1 MVVKRQERWLRRNQ
15 FANQQIMK
23 EFLKKNRTWVIKLA
37 AVFFVILLL
46 LTFFSNTIMNYSLP
60 QVATQTIQSGTITSK
75 VRGSGTVTTANPY
88 NVTVSSERKIKIVNV
103 KEGDSVEQ
111 GALLVMFEDTD
122 SSDLTQAKK
131 TLEQAKTDYQKYI
144 VANELSN
151 EVVQRVENG
160 QYGDFSGY
168 KTRLEQAKQSVDAYQ
183 TQVDSYT
190 SSTKKLQA
198 QLDAL
203 QNTTADTSAE
213 QSALDVANQE
223 LQAAQAEQT
232 TAENTVNS
240 MQEQYSLY
248 QESGNDVS
256 GVAASLAVAKNTLMN
271 AQNRVTNAQLAVDK
285 AQAALTA
292 KQDNSQNK
300 PEISKIQTQLNSE
313 NAILSAATDNLTKAQ
328 SDHGKIMAE
337 MNSEAELA
345 ALYSAISDAQSALDK
360 LTVDGGNKITA
371 PVSGV
376 VSNITITKGQTVAAA
391 ETLMTITGKDN
402 GYTATITVTSE
413 QAKRVKTGDTADI
426 NESWYYSDIA
436 ATVTAI
442 RNDKE
447 NPGKSKLI
455 DLKVTGDVTEGT
467 TLNFAIGDKSK
478 TYDMIVPNGAV
489 REDNNGKFI
498 LIIREKSSPLGNRYF
513 AKRIDVDVTASDDVN
528 SAVTGELEGYEYV
541 ITTSTKAIKAGDQ
554 VRLKKS

>member
-1 MVVKRQERWLRRNQ
+1 
-15 FANQQIMK
+15 MK
-23 EFLKKNRTWVIKLA
+23 ESMKESLKKNRTWVIKLA

-131 TLEQAKTDYQKYI
+131 TLEQAKTEYQKYI

-160 QYGDFSGY
+160 QSGDFSGY

-183 TQVDSYT
+183 AQVDSYT

-240 MQEQYSLY
+240 LQEQYSLY
-248 QESGNDVS
+248 QEAGNDVS
-256 GVAASLAVAKNTLMN
+256 GVAASLAAAKNTLMN

-292 KQDNSQNK
+292 KQDNAQNK

-313 NAILSAATDNLTKAQ
+313 NAILSEATDNLTKAQ
-328 SDHGKIMAE
+328 SDHGKIMTE
-337 MNSEAELA
+337 MNSETELA

-360 LTVDGGNKITA
+360 LTADGGNKITA

-376 VSNITITKGQTVAAA
+376 VSNITITKGQTVAAE

>member
-1 MVVKRQERWLRRNQ
+1 
-15 FANQQIMK
+15 MK
-23 EFLKKNRTWVIKLA
+23 ESLKKNRTWVIKLA

-60 QVATQTIQSGTITSK
+60 QVATQAIQSGTITSK
-75 VRGSGTVTTANPY
+75 VRGSGTVMTANPY

-122 SSDLTQAKK
+122 SSDLTRAKK

-160 QYGDFSGY
+160 QSGDFSGY

-183 TQVDSYT
+183 AQVDSYT

-213 QSALDVANQE
+213 QRALDVANQE

-292 KQDNSQNK
+292 EQDNAQNK
-300 PEISKIQTQLNSE
+300 SEISKIQTQLNSE
-313 NAILSAATDNLTKAQ
+313 NAILSEATENLTKAQ
-328 SDHGKIMAE
+328 SDHGKIMTE

-360 LTVDGGNKITA
+360 LTADGGNKITA

-376 VSNITITKGQTVAAA
+376 VSNITITKGQTVAAE

-442 RNDKE
+442 RNNKE

>member
-1 MVVKRQERWLRRNQ
+1 
-15 FANQQIMK
+15 MK

-391 ETLMTITGKDN
+391 VTLMTITGKDN

>member
-1 MVVKRQERWLRRNQ
+1 
-15 FANQQIMK
+15 MK
-23 EFLKKNRTWVIKLA
+23 ESMKESLKKNRTWVIKLA

-160 QYGDFSGY
+160 QSGDFSGY

-183 TQVDSYT
+183 AQVDSYT

-240 MQEQYSLY
+240 LQEQYSLY
-248 QESGNDVS
+248 QEAGNDVS
-256 GVAASLAVAKNTLMN
+256 GVAASLAAAKNTLMN

-313 NAILSAATDNLTKAQ
+313 NAILSEATDNLTKAQ
-328 SDHGKIMAE
+328 SDHGKIMTE
-337 MNSEAELA
+337 MNSETELA

-360 LTVDGGNKITA
+360 LTADGGNKITA

-376 VSNITITKGQTVAAA
+376 VSNITITKGQTVAAE

>member
-1 MVVKRQERWLRRNQ
+1 
-15 FANQQIMK
+15 MK

-46 LTFFSNTIMNYSLP
+46 LTFFLNTIMNYSLP

-111 GALLVMFEDTD
+111 GALLVMFEDTE

>member
-1 MVVKRQERWLRRNQ
+1 
-15 FANQQIMK
+15 MK
-23 EFLKKNRTWVIKLA
+23 ESLKKNRTWVIKLA
-37 AVFFVILLL
+37 TVFFVILLL

-60 QVATQTIQSGTITSK
+60 QVATQAIQSGTITSK

-122 SSDLTQAKK
+122 SSDLTRAKK

-160 QYGDFSGY
+160 QNGDFSGY

-183 TQVDSYT
+183 AQVDSYT

-213 QSALDVANQE
+213 QRALDVANQE

-292 KQDNSQNK
+292 KQDNAQNK
-300 PEISKIQTQLNSE
+300 SEISKIQTQLNSE
-313 NAILSAATDNLTKAQ
+313 NAILSEATENLTKAQ
-328 SDHGKIMAE
+328 SDHGKIMTE

-360 LTVDGGNKITA
+360 LTADGGNKITA

-376 VSNITITKGQTVAAA
+376 VSNITITKGQTVAAE

-442 RNDKE
+442 RNNKE

>member
-1 MVVKRQERWLRRNQ
+1 M
-15 FANQQIMK
+15 
-23 EFLKKNRTWVIKLA
+23 NRTWVIKLA

-122 SSDLTQAKK
+122 SSDLTRAKK

-160 QYGDFSGY
+160 QSGDFSGY

-183 TQVDSYT
+183 AQVDSYT

-213 QSALDVANQE
+213 QRALDVANQE

-292 KQDNSQNK
+292 KQDNAQNK
-300 PEISKIQTQLNSE
+300 SEISKIQTQLNSE
-313 NAILSAATDNLTKAQ
+313 NAILSEATENLSKAQ
-328 SDHGKIMAE
+328 SDHGKIMTE

-360 LTVDGGNKITA
+360 LTADGGNKITA

-376 VSNITITKGQTVAAA
+376 VSNITITKGQTVAAE

-442 RNDKE
+442 RNNKE

-541 ITTSTKAIKAGDQ
+541 ITTSTKAIKAGNQ

>member
-1 MVVKRQERWLRRNQ
+1 
-15 FANQQIMK
+15 MK

-256 GVAASLAVAKNTLMN
+256 SVAASLAVAKNTLMN

>member
-1 MVVKRQERWLRRNQ
+1 
-15 FANQQIMK
+15 MK

-88 NVTVSSERKIKIVNV
+88 NVTVSLERKIKIVNV

>member
-1 MVVKRQERWLRRNQ
+1 
-15 FANQQIMK
+15 MK

-168 KTRLEQAKQSVDAYQ
+168 KTRLEQAKQSVDTYQ

-190 SSTKKLQA
+190 SSTKNLQA

>member
-1 MVVKRQERWLRRNQ
+1 
-15 FANQQIMK
+15 MK
-23 EFLKKNRTWVIKLA
+23 ESLKKNRTWVIKLA

-60 QVATQTIQSGTITSK
+60 QVATQAIQSGTITSK

-122 SSDLTQAKK
+122 SSDLTRAKK

-160 QYGDFSGY
+160 QSGDFSGY

-183 TQVDSYT
+183 VQVDSYT

-213 QSALDVANQE
+213 QRALDVANQE

-292 KQDNSQNK
+292 KQDNAQNK
-300 PEISKIQTQLNSE
+300 SEISKIQTQLNSE
-313 NAILSAATDNLTKAQ
+313 NAILSEATENLTKAQ
-328 SDHGKIMAE
+328 SEHGKIMTE
-337 MNSEAELA
+337 MNSDADLA

-360 LTVDGGNKITA
+360 LTADGGNKITA

-376 VSNITITKGQTVAAA
+376 VSNITITKGQTVATE
-391 ETLMTITGKDN
+391 ETLMTITGKDK

-442 RNDKE
+442 RNNKE

>member
-1 MVVKRQERWLRRNQ
+1 
-15 FANQQIMK
+15 MK
-23 EFLKKNRTWVIKLA
+23 ESLKKNRTWVIKLA

-131 TLEQAKTDYQKYI
+131 TLEQAKTEYQKYI

-151 EVVQRVENG
+151 EVVQRVESG
-160 QYGDFSGY
+160 QSGDFSGY

-183 TQVDSYT
+183 AQVDSYT

-240 MQEQYSLY
+240 LQEQYSLY
-248 QESGNDVS
+248 QEAGNDVS
-256 GVAASLAVAKNTLMN
+256 GVAASLAAAKNTLMN

-313 NAILSAATDNLTKAQ
+313 NAILSEATDNLTKAQ
-328 SDHGKIMAE
+328 SDHGKIMTE
-337 MNSEAELA
+337 MNSETELA

-360 LTVDGGNKITA
+360 LTADGGNKITA

-376 VSNITITKGQTVAAA
+376 VSNITITKGQTVAAE

-402 GYTATITVTSE
+402 GYIATITVTSE

>member
-1 MVVKRQERWLRRNQ
+1 
-15 FANQQIMK
+15 MK
-23 EFLKKNRTWVIKLA
+23 ESLKKNRTWVIKLA

-60 QVATQTIQSGTITSK
+60 QVATQAIQSGTITSK

-122 SSDLTQAKK
+122 SSDLTRAKK

-160 QYGDFSGY
+160 QSGDFSGY

-183 TQVDSYT
+183 SQVDSYT

-213 QSALDVANQE
+213 QRALDVANQE

-292 KQDNSQNK
+292 KQDNAQNK
-300 PEISKIQTQLNSE
+300 SEISKIQTQLNSE
-313 NAILSAATDNLTKAQ
+313 NAILSEATENLTKAQ
-328 SDHGKIMAE
+328 SDHGKIMTE

-360 LTVDGGNKITA
+360 LTADGGNKITA

-376 VSNITITKGQTVAAA
+376 VSNITITKGQTVAAE

-442 RNDKE
+442 RNNKE

>member
-1 MVVKRQERWLRRNQ
+1 
-15 FANQQIMK
+15 MK
-23 EFLKKNRTWVIKLA
+23 ESMKESLKKNRTWVIKLA

-160 QYGDFSGY
+160 QSGDFSGY

-183 TQVDSYT
+183 AQVDSYT

-240 MQEQYSLY
+240 LQEQYSLY
-248 QESGNDVS
+248 QEAGNDVS
-256 GVAASLAVAKNTLMN
+256 GVAASLAAAKNTLMN

-313 NAILSAATDNLTKAQ
+313 NAILSEATDNLTKAQ
-328 SDHGKIMAE
+328 SDHGKIMTE

-360 LTVDGGNKITA
+360 LTADGGNKITA

-376 VSNITITKGQTVAAA
+376 VSNITITKGQTVAAE

>member
-1 MVVKRQERWLRRNQ
+1 
-15 FANQQIMK
+15 MK

-345 ALYSAISDAQSALDK
+345 ALYSAILDAQSALDK

>member
-1 MVVKRQERWLRRNQ
+1 
-15 FANQQIMK
+15 MK
-23 EFLKKNRTWVIKLA
+23 ESLKKNRTWVIKLA

-160 QYGDFSGY
+160 QSGDFSGY

-183 TQVDSYT
+183 AQVDSYT

-223 LQAAQAEQT
+223 LQAAQADQT

-240 MQEQYSLY
+240 LQEQYSLY
-248 QESGNDVS
+248 QEAGNDVS
-256 GVAASLAVAKNTLMN
+256 GVAASLAAAKNTLMN

-292 KQDNSQNK
+292 KQDNAQNK

-313 NAILSAATDNLTKAQ
+313 NAILSEATDNLTKAQ
-328 SDHGKIMAE
+328 SDHGKIMTE

-360 LTVDGGNKITA
+360 LTADGGNKITA

-376 VSNITITKGQTVAAA
+376 VSNITITKGQTVAAE

-426 NESWYYSDIA
+426 NESWYYSGIA

-513 AKRIDVDVTASDDVN
+513 AKRIDVDVTAKDDVN

>member
-1 MVVKRQERWLRRNQ
+1 
-15 FANQQIMK
+15 MK

-271 AQNRVTNAQLAVDK
+271 AQNLVTNAQLAVDK

>member
-1 MVVKRQERWLRRNQ
+1 
-15 FANQQIMK
+15 MK
-23 EFLKKNRTWVIKLA
+23 ESMKESLKKNRTWVIKLA

-131 TLEQAKTDYQKYI
+131 TLEQAKTEYQKYI

-160 QYGDFSGY
+160 QSGDFSGY

-183 TQVDSYT
+183 AQVDSYT

-240 MQEQYSLY
+240 LQEQYSLY
-248 QESGNDVS
+248 QEAGNDVS
-256 GVAASLAVAKNTLMN
+256 GVAASLAAAKNTLMN

-313 NAILSAATDNLTKAQ
+313 NAILSEATDNLTKAQ
-328 SDHGKIMAE
+328 SDHGKIMTE
-337 MNSEAELA
+337 MNSETELA

-360 LTVDGGNKITA
+360 LTADGGNKITA

-376 VSNITITKGQTVAAA
+376 VSNITITKGQTVAAE

>member
-1 MVVKRQERWLRRNQ
+1 
-15 FANQQIMK
+15 MK

-426 NESWYYSDIA
+426 NESWYCSDIA

>member
-1 MVVKRQERWLRRNQ
+1 
-15 FANQQIMK
+15 MK
-23 EFLKKNRTWVIKLA
+23 ESMKESLKKNRTWVIKLA

-160 QYGDFSGY
+160 QSGDFSGY

-183 TQVDSYT
+183 AQVDSYT

-223 LQAAQAEQT
+223 LQAAQADQT

-240 MQEQYSLY
+240 LQEQYSLY
-248 QESGNDVS
+248 QEAGNDVS
-256 GVAASLAVAKNTLMN
+256 GVAASLAAAKNTLMN

-313 NAILSAATDNLTKAQ
+313 NAILSEATDNLTKAQ
-328 SDHGKIMAE
+328 SDHGKIMTE
-337 MNSEAELA
+337 MNSETELA

-360 LTVDGGNKITA
+360 LTADGGNKITA

-376 VSNITITKGQTVAAA
+376 VSNITITKGQTVAAE

>member
-1 MVVKRQERWLRRNQ
+1 
-15 FANQQIMK
+15 MK
-23 EFLKKNRTWVIKLA
+23 ESLKKNRTWVIKLA

-60 QVATQTIQSGTITSK
+60 QVATQAIQSGTITSK

-122 SSDLTQAKK
+122 SSDLTRAKK

-160 QYGDFSGY
+160 QSGDFSGY

-183 TQVDSYT
+183 AQVDSYT

-213 QSALDVANQE
+213 QRALDVANQE

-248 QESGNDVS
+248 QESENDVS

-292 KQDNSQNK
+292 KQDNAQNK
-300 PEISKIQTQLNSE
+300 SEISKIQTQLNSE
-313 NAILSAATDNLTKAQ
+313 NAILSEATENLTKAQ
-328 SDHGKIMAE
+328 SDHGKIMTE

-360 LTVDGGNKITA
+360 LTADGGNKITA

-376 VSNITITKGQTVAAA
+376 VSNITITKGQTVAAE

-442 RNDKE
+442 RNNKE

>member
-1 MVVKRQERWLRRNQ
+1 
-15 FANQQIMK
+15 MK
-23 EFLKKNRTWVIKLA
+23 ESLKRNRTWVIKLA

-131 TLEQAKTDYQKYI
+131 TLEQAKTEYQKYI

-160 QYGDFSGY
+160 QSGDFSGY

-183 TQVDSYT
+183 AQVDSYT

-240 MQEQYSLY
+240 LQEQYSLY
-248 QESGNDVS
+248 QEAGNDVS
-256 GVAASLAVAKNTLMN
+256 GVAASLAAAKNTLMN

-313 NAILSAATDNLTKAQ
+313 NAILSEATDNLTKAQ
-328 SDHGKIMAE
+328 SDHGKIMTE
-337 MNSEAELA
+337 MNSETELA

-360 LTVDGGNKITA
+360 LTADGGNKITA

-376 VSNITITKGQTVAAA
+376 VSNITITKGQTVAAE

>member
-1 MVVKRQERWLRRNQ
+1 
-15 FANQQIMK
+15 MK
-23 EFLKKNRTWVIKLA
+23 ESMKESLKKNRTWVIKLA

-131 TLEQAKTDYQKYI
+131 TLEQAKTEYQKYI

-160 QYGDFSGY
+160 QSGDFSSY

-183 TQVDSYT
+183 AQVDSYT

-240 MQEQYSLY
+240 LQEQYSLY
-248 QESGNDVS
+248 QEAGNDVS
-256 GVAASLAVAKNTLMN
+256 GVAASLAAAKNTLMN

-313 NAILSAATDNLTKAQ
+313 NAILSEATDNLTKAQ
-328 SDHGKIMAE
+328 SDHGKIMTE
-337 MNSEAELA
+337 MNSETELA

-360 LTVDGGNKITA
+360 LTADGGNKITA

-376 VSNITITKGQTVAAA
+376 VSNITITKGQTVAAE

>member
-1 MVVKRQERWLRRNQ
+1 
-15 FANQQIMK
+15 MK
-23 EFLKKNRTWVIKLA
+23 ESLKKNRTWVIKLA

-160 QYGDFSGY
+160 QSGDFSGY

-183 TQVDSYT
+183 AQVDSYT

-240 MQEQYSLY
+240 LQEQYSLY
-248 QESGNDVS
+248 QEAGNDVS
-256 GVAASLAVAKNTLMN
+256 GVAASLAAAKNTLMN

-313 NAILSAATDNLTKAQ
+313 NAILSEATDNLTKAQ
-328 SDHGKIMAE
+328 SDHGKIMTE
-337 MNSEAELA
+337 MNSETELA

-360 LTVDGGNKITA
+360 LTADGGNKITA

-376 VSNITITKGQTVAAA
+376 VSNITITKGQTVAAE

>member
-1 MVVKRQERWLRRNQ
+1 
-15 FANQQIMK
+15 MK

-60 QVATQTIQSGTITSK
+60 QVATQTLQSGTITSK

>member
-1 MVVKRQERWLRRNQ
+1 
-15 FANQQIMK
+15 MK

-426 NESWYYSDIA
+426 YDSWYYSDIA

>member
-1 MVVKRQERWLRRNQ
+1 
-15 FANQQIMK
+15 MK

-213 QSALDVANQE
+213 QSALDV
-223 LQAAQAEQT
+223 AAQAEQT

>member
-1 MVVKRQERWLRRNQ
+1 
-15 FANQQIMK
+15 MK
-23 EFLKKNRTWVIKLA
+23 ESLKKNRTWVIKLA

-46 LTFFSNTIMNYSLP
+46 LTFFSNTITNYSLP
-60 QVATQTIQSGTITSK
+60 QVATQAIQSGTITSK

-122 SSDLTQAKK
+122 SSDLTRAKK

-160 QYGDFSGY
+160 QSGDFSGY

-183 TQVDSYT
+183 AQVDSYT

-213 QSALDVANQE
+213 QRALDVANQE

-240 MQEQYSLY
+240 IQEQYSLY

-292 KQDNSQNK
+292 KQDNAQNK
-300 PEISKIQTQLNSE
+300 SEISKIQTQLNSE
-313 NAILSAATDNLTKAQ
+313 NAILSEATENLTKSQ
-328 SDHGKIMAE
+328 SDHGKIMTE

-360 LTVDGGNKITA
+360 LTADGGNKITA

-376 VSNITITKGQTVAAA
+376 VSNITITKGQTVAAE

-442 RNDKE
+442 RNNKE

>member
-1 MVVKRQERWLRRNQ
+1 
-15 FANQQIMK
+15 MK
-23 EFLKKNRTWVIKLA
+23 ESMKESLKKNRTWVIKLA

-160 QYGDFSGY
+160 QSGDFSGY

-183 TQVDSYT
+183 AQVDSYT

-203 QNTTADTSAE
+203 QNMTADTSAE

-240 MQEQYSLY
+240 LQEQYSLY
-248 QESGNDVS
+248 QEAGNDVS
-256 GVAASLAVAKNTLMN
+256 GVAASLAAAKNTLMN

-313 NAILSAATDNLTKAQ
+313 NAILSEATDNLTKAQ
-328 SDHGKIMAE
+328 SDHGKIMTE
-337 MNSEAELA
+337 MNSETELA

-360 LTVDGGNKITA
+360 LTADGGNKITA

-376 VSNITITKGQTVAAA
+376 VSNITITKGQTVAAE

>member
-1 MVVKRQERWLRRNQ
+1 
-15 FANQQIMK
+15 MK
-23 EFLKKNRTWVIKLA
+23 ESMKESLKKNRTWVIKLA

-160 QYGDFSGY
+160 QSGDFSGY

-183 TQVDSYT
+183 VQVDSYT

-223 LQAAQAEQT
+223 LQAAQADQT

-240 MQEQYSLY
+240 LQEQYSLY
-248 QESGNDVS
+248 QEAGNDVS
-256 GVAASLAVAKNTLMN
+256 GVAASLAAAKNTLMN

-292 KQDNSQNK
+292 KQDNAQNK

-313 NAILSAATDNLTKAQ
+313 NAILSEATDNLTKAQ
-328 SDHGKIMAE
+328 SDHGKIMTE

-360 LTVDGGNKITA
+360 LTADGGNKITA

-376 VSNITITKGQTVAAA
+376 VSNITITKGQTVAAE

>member
-1 MVVKRQERWLRRNQ
+1 
-15 FANQQIMK
+15 MK
-23 EFLKKNRTWVIKLA
+23 ESLKKNRTWVIKLA

-60 QVATQTIQSGTITSK
+60 QVATQAIQSGTITSK

-122 SSDLTQAKK
+122 SSDLTRAKK

-160 QYGDFSGY
+160 QSGDFSGY

-183 TQVDSYT
+183 AQVDSYT

-213 QSALDVANQE
+213 QRALDVANQE

-292 KQDNSQNK
+292 KQDNAQNK
-300 PEISKIQTQLNSE
+300 SEISKIQTQLNSE
-313 NAILSAATDNLTKAQ
+313 NAILSEATENLTKAQ
-328 SDHGKIMAE
+328 SDHGKIMTE

>member
-1 MVVKRQERWLRRNQ
+1 
-15 FANQQIMK
+15 MK

-168 KTRLEQAKQSVDAYQ
+168 KARLEQAKQSVDAYQ

-271 AQNRVTNAQLAVDK
+271 AQNRVTNAQIAVDK

>member
-1 MVVKRQERWLRRNQ
+1 
-15 FANQQIMK
+15 MK
-23 EFLKKNRTWVIKLA
+23 ESLKKNRTWVIKLA
-37 AVFFVILLL
+37 VVFFVILLL

-160 QYGDFSGY
+160 QSGDFSGY

-183 TQVDSYT
+183 AQVDSYT

-223 LQAAQAEQT
+223 LQAAQADQT

-240 MQEQYSLY
+240 LQEQYSLY
-248 QESGNDVS
+248 QEAGNDVS
-256 GVAASLAVAKNTLMN
+256 GVAASLAAAKNTLMN

-292 KQDNSQNK
+292 KQDNAQNK

-313 NAILSAATDNLTKAQ
+313 NAILSEATDNLTKAQ
-328 SDHGKIMAE
+328 SDHGKIMTE

-360 LTVDGGNKITA
+360 LTADGGNKITA

-376 VSNITITKGQTVAAA
+376 VSNITITKGQTVAAE

-426 NESWYYSDIA
+426 NESWYYSGIA

-513 AKRIDVDVTASDDVN
+513 AKRIDVDVTAKDDVN

>member
-1 MVVKRQERWLRRNQ
+1 
-15 FANQQIMK
+15 MK
-23 EFLKKNRTWVIKLA
+23 ESMKESLKKNRTWVIKLA

-131 TLEQAKTDYQKYI
+131 TLEQAKTEYQKYI

-160 QYGDFSGY
+160 QSGDFSGY

-183 TQVDSYT
+183 AQVDSYT

-213 QSALDVANQE
+213 QSALDVENQE

-240 MQEQYSLY
+240 LQEQYSLY
-248 QESGNDVS
+248 QEAGNDVS
-256 GVAASLAVAKNTLMN
+256 GVAASLAAAKNTLMN

-292 KQDNSQNK
+292 KQDNAQNK

-313 NAILSAATDNLTKAQ
+313 NAILSEATDNLTKAQ
-328 SDHGKIMAE
+328 SDHGKIMTE
-337 MNSEAELA
+337 MNSETELA

-360 LTVDGGNKITA
+360 LTADGGNKITA

-376 VSNITITKGQTVAAA
+376 VSNITITKGQTVAAE

>member
-1 MVVKRQERWLRRNQ
+1 
-15 FANQQIMK
+15 MK

-256 GVAASLAVAKNTLMN
+256 AVAASLAVAKNTLMN

-391 ETLMTITGKDN
+391 ETLMTITGEDN

>member
-1 MVVKRQERWLRRNQ
+1 
-15 FANQQIMK
+15 MK
-23 EFLKKNRTWVIKLA
+23 ESMKESLKKNRTWVIKLA

-151 EVVQRVENG
+151 EVVQRVESG
-160 QYGDFSGY
+160 QSGDFSGY

-183 TQVDSYT
+183 AQVDSYT

-223 LQAAQAEQT
+223 LQAAQADQT

-240 MQEQYSLY
+240 LQEQYSLY

-256 GVAASLAVAKNTLMN
+256 GVAASLAAAKNTLMN

-313 NAILSAATDNLTKAQ
+313 NAILSEATDNLTKAQ
-328 SDHGKIMAE
+328 SDHGKIMTE
-337 MNSEAELA
+337 MNSETELA

-360 LTVDGGNKITA
+360 LTADGGNKITA

-376 VSNITITKGQTVAAA
+376 VSNITITKGQTVAAE

-402 GYTATITVTSE
+402 GYTATISVTSE

>member
-1 MVVKRQERWLRRNQ
+1 
-15 FANQQIMK
+15 MK

-413 QAKRVKTGDTADI
+413 QAKRVKTGETADI

>member
-1 MVVKRQERWLRRNQ
+1 M
-15 FANQQIMK
+15 
-23 EFLKKNRTWVIKLA
+23 
-37 AVFFVILLL
+37 
-46 LTFFSNTIMNYSLP
+46 
-60 QVATQTIQSGTITSK
+60 
-75 VRGSGTVTTANPY
+75 
-88 NVTVSSERKIKIVNV
+88 
-103 KEGDSVEQ
+103 
-111 GALLVMFEDTD
+111 
-122 SSDLTQAKK
+122 
-131 TLEQAKTDYQKYI
+131 
-144 VANELSN
+144 
-151 EVVQRVENG
+151 
-160 QYGDFSGY
+160 
-168 KTRLEQAKQSVDAYQ
+168 
-183 TQVDSYT
+183 
-190 SSTKKLQA
+190 
-198 QLDAL
+198 
-203 QNTTADTSAE
+203 
-213 QSALDVANQE
+213 
-223 LQAAQAEQT
+223 
-232 TAENTVNS
+232 
-240 MQEQYSLY
+240 
-248 QESGNDVS
+248 
-256 GVAASLAVAKNTLMN
+256 AASLAAAKNTLMN

-313 NAILSAATDNLTKAQ
+313 NAILSEATDNLTKAQ
-328 SDHGKIMAE
+328 SDHGKIMTE
-337 MNSEAELA
+337 MNSETELA

-360 LTVDGGNKITA
+360 LTADGGNKITA

-376 VSNITITKGQTVAAA
+376 VSNITITKGQTVAAE

>member
-1 MVVKRQERWLRRNQ
+1 
-15 FANQQIMK
+15 MK
-23 EFLKKNRTWVIKLA
+23 ESLKKNRTWVIKLA

-131 TLEQAKTDYQKYI
+131 TLEQAKTEYQKYI

-151 EVVQRVENG
+151 EVVQRVESG
-160 QYGDFSGY
+160 QSGDFSGY

-183 TQVDSYT
+183 AQVDSYT

-240 MQEQYSLY
+240 LQEQYSLY
-248 QESGNDVS
+248 QEAGNDVS
-256 GVAASLAVAKNTLMN
+256 GVAASLAAAKNTLMN

-313 NAILSAATDNLTKAQ
+313 NAILSEATDNLTKAQ
-328 SDHGKIMAE
+328 SDHGKIMTE
-337 MNSEAELA
+337 MNSETELA

-360 LTVDGGNKITA
+360 LTADGGNKITA

-376 VSNITITKGQTVAAA
+376 VSNITITKGQTVAAE